1 MRSKPGFCCSI
12 AVFPCR
18 AKPGGLCR
26 QSLRAG
32 VGVAMTKYLTHPV
45 TLVLVGLIL
54 GAAYG
59 SKIPVVNTVAAK
71 LPGSQA

>member
-1 MRSKPGFCCSI
+1 
-12 AVFPCR
+12 
-18 AKPGGLCR
+18 
-26 QSLRAG
+26 
-32 VGVAMTKYLTHPV
+32 MTKYLTHPV